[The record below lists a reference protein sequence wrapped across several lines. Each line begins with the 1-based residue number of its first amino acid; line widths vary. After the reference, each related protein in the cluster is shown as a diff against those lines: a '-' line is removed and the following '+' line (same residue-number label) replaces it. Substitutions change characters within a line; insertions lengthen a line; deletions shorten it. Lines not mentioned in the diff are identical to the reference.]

1 MVGMNRAGPAPVL
14 LLIAALH
21 APVGAQSEFVDASD
35 APFEADRTSEIDAAV
50 RRGLAW
56 LARHQLPHGGWDGEV
71 GHKRGDGYIVLD
83 PTRHGHEGE
92 GHPGV
97 TSLAGLAFLAD
108 GHVPDRGPHR
118 DVLNH
123 TIDYLLRKQNDAG
136 FITDNESRMY
146 SHAFAT
152 LFLSQVH
159 GMSESR
165 RLVADEALRKA
176 VRFVEETQNRFG
188 GWRYSP
194 FTEETDLSVTVCQV
208 QALRA
213 ARNIGI
219 RVNKSGIDRVID
231 YVERSRIDSGPYA
244 GAFYYKIH
252 GRAAYTKTSY
262 AINAAA
268 ATSLHSAGVY
278 DSQRY
283 GGALDYLEE
292 NYDELSRFYPYH
304 YYFWYGNYYAAQ
316 AFHLEGGRRWER
328 YWKRLR
334 DDLLAR
340 QEPDGRW
347 INSVGP
353 GDVFSTAV
361 ATLLLRIPAE
371 YLPIF
376 QK

>member
-1 MVGMNRAGPAPVL
+1 MARPLRAAVPL
-14 LLIAALH
+14 LLVFAAT
-21 APVGAQSEFVDASD
+21 ASGQSELSEEIRSRADAGRH
-35 APFEADRTSEIDAAV
+35 AEIDAAV
-50 RRGLAW
+50 RKGLAW
-56 LARHQLPHGGWDGEV
+56 LARRQGEHGGWEGAV
-71 GHKRGDGYIVLD
+71 GHKRGDGYLVLD
-83 PTRHGHEGE
+83 PTRHGIRGD

-97 TSLAGLAFLAD
+97 SALAGLAFLAD
-108 GHVPDRGPHR
+108 GHVPDRGPYR
-118 DVLNH
+118 DVVNR
-123 TIDYLLRKQNDAG
+123 TIDYLLSKQNDAG
-136 FITDNESRMY
+136 YISDNESRMY
-146 SHAFAT
+146 SQAFAT

-165 RLVADEALRKA
+165 RLVVDEALRKA
-176 VRFVEETQNRFG
+176 VRFVEEAQNVHG

-194 FTEETDLSVTVCQV
+194 KTIETDLSVTVCQV
-208 QALRA
+208 QSLRA

-219 RVNKSGIDRVID
+219 RVNGSRIERVID
-231 YVERSRIDSGPYA
+231 YVERSRIESGRYE

-268 ATSLHSAGVY
+268 VTSLHSAGVY
-278 DSQRY
+278 DRARY
-283 GGALDYLEE
+283 GGALRYLEDH
-292 NYDELSRFYPYH
+292 YDEVSRIYPYH

-316 AFHLEGGRRWER
+316 AFHHEGGRRWER
-328 YWKRLR
+328 YWERLR

-353 GDVFSTAV
+353 GDAFGTAV
-361 ATLLLRIPAE
+361 ACLLLRIPAE